1 MFRDPERF
9 IFFGNY
15 IYRAGGVFAEANY
28 FGFAMS
34 IICMIAIEC
43 IAQKKFIP
51 ISIMVIATCGIGIV
65 FSDSKST
72 LFYLVAALFLD
83 SVI

>member
-1 MFRDPERF
+1 
-9 IFFGNY
+9 
-15 IYRAGGVFAEANY
+15 
-28 FGFAMS
+28 
-34 IICMIAIEC
+34 MIAIEC